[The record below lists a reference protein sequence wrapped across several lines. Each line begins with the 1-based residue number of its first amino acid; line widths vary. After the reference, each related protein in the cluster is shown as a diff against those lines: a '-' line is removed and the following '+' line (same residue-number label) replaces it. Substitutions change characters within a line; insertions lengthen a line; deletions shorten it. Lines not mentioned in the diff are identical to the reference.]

1 MSLRSEDRN
10 PISER
15 NPKAEGRRAVDA
27 VFHNFGFRVS
37 AFGFWMVVACLLGA
51 VAARAAEEFGD
62 VSVSADA
69 IFTGNTYHGY
79 GEMRVVLENRSPT
92 KAHVV
97 TLVYP
102 DKEYNAYG
110 NTISRLSRT
119 VSVGPDAREVVSLLQ
134 PPLPAQGN
142 GSIRVE
148 VDGRKEGMVRAPNAN
163 NHCNYAG
170 RGGNMLA
177 TVFVSR
183 SLDFDA
189 VTRLFQAQGNTG
201 SFTAAKAVGAPD
213 ATGAGYQP
221 NCWMPNN
228 GRRGVTNWLELE
240 FSTPQPVS
248 HIAIYQTQSP
258 VVDGTITL
266 QGTAGTNLASIAMS
280 TGRSTAASAG
290 WVQEFDLPA
299 PQLAVKTVRLTYG
312 SRVQPFAISV
322 DAVQI
327 SGAGGSQWAA
337 DARASSD
344 NSAAGMRMRPGGSTP
359 DEVQCLRAESSV
371 AEWSENWLA
380 YSPFEA
386 VVLNQEDLASATPA
400 VRAALDD
407 YSQAGGNVLLLGT
420 SEMPA
425 PWHAAETRKL
435 PHGAEFT
442 AGFGRVFAF
451 DTENPGTL
459 PATAVQRLRDS
470 VREALRNVESLPNQ
484 NGAANAAL
492 PVVENLKIPARGT
505 IIIMMF
511 FVILIGPVNLIYLRR
526 IKRRTW
532 MLWTIPAISVATTL
546 LVFVYSLLREGITP
560 DARLVG
566 LTVLDQTSHRA
577 ATIGGEAFYCPLT
590 PGGGLHFDFTTEAT
604 PLVALGYGSGVAR
617 EVDWTQAQ
625 HFQRGWVSARVPA
638 HFYVRKPETRRERI
652 QVVNEGGRLQVV
664 NSLGASIKTLWLAD
678 ANMNLFQA
686 AHVGAGEKGGLIPWK
701 APQSLDKVGVDGLRR
716 QVGWA
721 VSTDGLAENAGRCLR
736 ANTYVAVLEG
746 NPFLENALGSAA
758 KARRTK
764 STCVVYGLLEAPE
777 TAAVTR

>member
-1 MSLRSEDRN
+1 
-10 PISER
+10 
-15 NPKAEGRRAVDA
+15 
-27 VFHNFGFRVS
+27 
-37 AFGFWMVVACLLGA
+37 MV
-51 VAARAAEEFGD
+51 
-62 VSVSADA
+62 
-69 IFTGNTYHGY
+69 
-79 GEMRVVLENRSPT
+79 
-92 KAHVV
+92 
-97 TLVYP
+97 
-102 DKEYNAYG
+102 
-110 NTISRLSRT
+110 
-119 VSVGPDAREVVSLLQ
+119 
-134 PPLPAQGN
+134 
-142 GSIRVE
+142 
-148 VDGRKEGMVRAPNAN
+148 
-163 NHCNYAG
+163 
-170 RGGNMLA
+170 A

-213 ATGAGYQP
+213 ATGGGYQA

-240 FSTPQPVS
+240 YATPQPVS
-248 HIAIYQTQSP
+248 HLAIYQSQAA
-258 VVDGTITL
+258 VLDGTITL
-266 QGTAGTNLASIAMS
+266 QGAAGTNLASIAMS
-280 TGRSTAASAG
+280 TGRSTSPAAGS
-290 WVQEFDLPA
+290 VQEFDLPS
-299 PQLAVKTVRLTYG
+299 PVPAVKTVRLTYG
-312 SRVQPFAISV
+312 SHVLPYAISV

-327 SGAGGSQWAA
+327 TGAGGSQWAA

-344 NSAAGMRMRPGGSTP
+344 NSAAGMRVRTGGATP

-407 YSQAGGNVLLLGT
+407 YSQAGGNVVLLGT

-425 PWHAAETRKL
+425 PWHATEKKNLQR
-435 PHGAEFT
+435 GVEFT
-442 AGFGRVFAF
+442 KGFGRVFAF
-451 DTENPGTL
+451 DTENPGSL
-459 PATAVQRLRDS
+459 SSVAVQRLRDS
-470 VREALRNVESLPNQ
+470 VRDTLRNVASLPIQ

-505 IIIMMF
+505 IIIMLF
-511 FVILIGPVNLIYLRR
+511 FVIVIGPVNLIYLNR

-590 PGGGLHFDFTTEAT
+590 PGGGLHFDFSTEAT
-604 PLVALGYGSGVAR
+604 PLVALGYGSGTSR

-625 HFQRGWVSARVPA
+625 HFERGWVSARVPA

-664 NSLGASIKTLWLAD
+664 NSLGAPIKNLWLAD
-678 ANMNLFQA
+678 AKMNLFQA
-686 AHVGAGEKGGLIPWK
+686 DRVGAGEKGGRW
-701 APQSLDKVGVDGLRR
+701 VGR
-716 QVGWA
+716 
-721 VSTDGLAENAGRCLR
+721 
-736 ANTYVAVLEG
+736 
-746 NPFLENALGSAA
+746 
-758 KARRTK
+758 
-764 STCVVYGLLEAPE
+764 
-777 TAAVTR
+777 